1 MKRLYASQSD
11 WGYQITAGFTPRDEH
26 ATTVVRAGASL
37 SSSYELNHLTHASQG
52 TGGVQLLYGLGG
64 LTYAVAGGSCYYE
77 TRLNSFAASGAKR
90 DVNYGATGGVRTV
103 YSKYGRPVSVQRLTG
118 SSSPTPLASL
128 TYAFT
133 DEAGETE
140 TYSSPLRRIDDS
152 VTNSTTVFTLS
163 SDGLTR
169 TATRTC
175 PSNPS
180 TAISASVTMDDMGR
194 VAHRT
199 VISATRS
206 HAQSVAVT
214 YLGGTNVPT
223 QVGGTLQV
231 SGVTYTFSQS
241 TPLDAKG
248 RTQYVA
254 SSLGSFEVTSTPSY
268 SLDRV
273 TSISTTVMPTSHVP
287 STSTEGLTLDSAGRV
302 TARTIG
308 DGGNKSESFVRDG
321 NGRIIRENNERLGAS
336 YFYDYDSSGNLWR
349 VRQGPYSTSG
359 SSTSTLHTFGFT
371 SAWGALLTSVD
382 GVSVA
387 SVSGYPSSIAGT
399 ALTWQSGRLASYGAN
414 SFSYDAFGNL
424 VGRAGSGRDS
434 TFVRDP
440 SGRLIEEI
448 SDSYSVLFLYG
459 ARGPMGFVVRG
470 GSAAGNYLYR
480 FDAYGNVS
488 AIVNGSGVVARYA
501 YDAFGN
507 GKVYDAS
514 WNENASQSFVGNVN
528 PIRYKGGL
536 YDKESG
542 LYLFGTRWYAPFLY
556 RWLSPDGVD
565 YLDASR
571 IDGVNPYVYCYN
583 DPVTYTDAT
592 GHEAIAFTFGTIM
605 WILAAAGLFTL
616 AVTEPQT
623 HLLTNLSKMVA
634 EGIGDAFDALGDWAS
649 TWDFSWFGNLWSGFE
664 SSSPSSLGHYS
675 YPLLGIGPNVMFY
688 QRKKA
693 APRIRSNSKKEAY
706 DKAFYKG
713 GKRKPIFHAHGK
725 HGPHF
730 HPDDPRYKHWHYYF
744 LWLLFGL
751 DADDDEDYWW

>member
-1 MKRLYASQSD
+1 MGREGPLGGNAVTRDDFGNPTGVQETYRDGTLGDYENRTYSGQDPRPLTAATTDLTLHYVYSGSTLNVKRLYASQSD

-649 TWDFSWFGNLWSGFE
+649 TWDFSWFGMASNRAVPHRLVIIPIRFWVSG
-664 SSSPSSLGHYS
+664 
-675 YPLLGIGPNVMFY
+675 
-688 QRKKA
+688 QT
-693 APRIRSNSKKEAY
+693 
-706 DKAFYKG
+706 
-713 GKRKPIFHAHGK
+713 
-725 HGPHF
+725 
-730 HPDDPRYKHWHYYF
+730 
-744 LWLLFGL
+744 
-751 DADDDEDYWW
+751 